1 MKTPKCTRLLAA
13 TVAVTILGATIPQ
26 GAALTPGPPTASAS
40 EPLED
45 APVINGADPE
55 LTAVIEAAIERF
67 NTAGL
72 TLPALHVYVHPTRDG
87 CRGAAGLFGR
97 DESWDRIDLCT
108 RVKWTILHELAHAW
122 EHHTMSDATRRAFLD
137 HTGLEAW
144 HGYGDLDWED
154 RGIEAAA
161 QAIAWGLLDTA
172 IANPA
177 AFGQQL
183 HQFELL
189 TGISSPRLPDPSN
202 DSERISAHIRYSE
215 LITFDWRGR

>member
-26 GAALTPGPPTASAS
+26 GAALTPGPPPASAS

-45 APVINGADPE
+45 APVIYGADPV

-108 RVKWTILHELAHAW
+108 GVKWTILHELAHAW
-122 EHHTMSDATRRAFLD
+122 EHHTLSDTTRQAFLD

-144 HGYGDLDWED
+144 NHIDFDWEE

-161 QAIAWGLLDTA
+161 QAIAWGLLDIP

-189 TGISSPRLPDPSN
+189 AGISSPRLPDTSN
-202 DSERISAHIRYSE
+202 DS
-215 LITFDWRGR
+215 